1 MLTRTIQHTT
11 HIHIHTHVHSTCT
24 YILGLYI
31 IQHTYTYI
39 RTYIPEHGAHTRR
52 LTRVFSLH
60 SNYAYRLYIHIHT
73 YIHTCM
79 HTYEHRA
86 RTRSLAWE
94 FTLLPQP
101 SKSRTAP
108 WALNRCSEAALATSR
123 TAALGLCILS
133 SCSSAER
140 VRRSA
145 PNFLA
150 GFAGLPCVASSSAEA
165 WEHELLMRGSA

>member
-11 HIHIHTHVHSTCT
+11 HIHIHTYIHTRTWGT
-24 YILGLYI
+24 YQAADAGFQPTLELC
-31 IQHTYTYI
+31 IQTIHTHYTYTY
-39 RTYIPEHGAHTRR
+39 
-52 LTRVFSLH
+52 
-60 SNYAYRLYIHIHT
+60 IHT
-73 YIHTCM
+73 YIHTCI

-86 RTRSLAWE
+86 RTRSLAWDV
-94 FTLLPQP
+94 TLLPQP
-101 SKSRTAP
+101 NKSRAAP

-123 TAALGLCILS
+123 TAALGLCILG